1 MQVQSQAEGIAALAA
16 SQQALSEEVG
26 KSDERFELMIGARMN
41 KMMETLT
48 DKVSWFIQQ
57 TNKK

>member
-1 MQVQSQAEGIAALAA
+1 MQVRSQAEGIAAQAA
-16 SQQALSEEVG
+16 SQQALSEEVE
-26 KSDERFELMIGARMN
+26 KNDARFGLKIGAHVD